1 MQNAVNQNKQTRI
14 APLRSAASYLFRFGN
29 YRGNGLVTQI
39 LLYLAISCFLTKQQI
54 RAFQLIINE
63 LRFIR
68 CTSLVTVSAV
78 ITHTARHTFAT
89 TVTLANKVALKNVSK
104 MLGHSSTRMTEH
116 YAKVLDQSIS
126 DDMKSV
132 NKNFLK

>member
-78 ITHTARHTFAT
+78 ITHMARH
-89 TVTLANKVALKNVSK
+89 
-104 MLGHSSTRMTEH
+104 
-116 YAKVLDQSIS
+116 
-126 DDMKSV
+126 
-132 NKNFLK
+132 